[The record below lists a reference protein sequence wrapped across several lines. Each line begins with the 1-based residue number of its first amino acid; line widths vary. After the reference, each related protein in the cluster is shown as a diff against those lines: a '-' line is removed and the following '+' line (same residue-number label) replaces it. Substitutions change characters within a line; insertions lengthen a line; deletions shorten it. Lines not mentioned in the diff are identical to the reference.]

1 MAYGPSTRTVGE
13 VMRAVKRTFGDES
26 SAQLE
31 DEDIVAWINDAQEEI
46 NNKNKILKAQ
56 AEIQTS
62 DGTAKYTF
70 PAKRIQ
76 QIEALLY
83 DGVVIRNVSYAQ
95 ALESFIG
102 KVNPESGAPCIW
114 YEWGGTFTLYP
125 TPVGSKEITLIYTM
139 RPMPVDKRATTK
151 LSIPDKYYQDVVRY
165 VLQQAFLMDEAVDLA
180 TNQEKQL
187 AASLE
192 DKSEEERSAQQMTYT
207 VITLID
213 E

>member
-1 MAYGPSTRTVGE
+1 
-13 VMRAVKRTFGDES
+13 MRAVKRTFGDES

-31 DEDIVAWINDAQEEI
+31 DEDIIAWINDAQEEI

-56 AEIQTS
+56 ADIKTS
-62 DGTAKYTF
+62 DGVAKYSF

-83 DGVVIRNVSYAQ
+83 DGKVMRNVTYAQ
-95 ALESFIG
+95 ALETYIG
-102 KVNPESGAPCIW
+102 KVTPDSGAPCIW

-125 TPVGSKEITLIYTM
+125 TPLGDKDITLIYTM
-139 RPMPVDKRATTK
+139 RPVSVDNRATTK
-151 LSIPDKYYQDVVRY
+151 LSIPDKYYQDVIRY

-187 AASLE
+187 AVSLE
-192 DKSEEERSAQQMTYT
+192 DKSEEERSAQHMTYQ
-207 VITLID
+207 VITIID
-213 E
+213 DY

>member
-31 DEDIVAWINDAQEEI
+31 DEDIIAWINDAQEEI

-56 AEIQTS
+56 AEITTT
-62 DGTAKYTF
+62 DNVAKYTF

-83 DGVVIRNVSYAQ
+83 DGRLMRNVTYAQ
-95 ALESFIG
+95 ALESYIG
-102 KVNPESGAPCIW
+102 KALPESGVPCIW

-125 TPVGSKEITLIYTM
+125 TPLGDKEITLIYTM
-139 RPMPVDKRATTK
+139 RPVPVDGQALTK

-180 TNQEKQL
+180 TNQEKQF

-192 DKSEEERSAQQMTYT
+192 DKSEEERSAQQMTYQ
-207 VITLID
+207 VITIVD
-213 E
+213 